1 MSMKKINLSSTIFC
15 LMVASVSV
23 FALTACGGDDNG
35 GSVTPTPTPSVE
47 NANANT
53 ATNAKRLEFPR
64 LQDASG
70 SNVYVIK
77 DESTQEVNY
86 SLEWNKSKK
95 TQFWSCW
102 EMYKG
107 NMRKQGVNKYKPGDS
122 KLNYLPWGPQTSDFI
137 KGSGYDH
144 GHICPSADRLN
155 NEGQN
160 KQTFY
165 YCNMQPQ
172 IHAFNDGVW
181 GEMENQ
187 VRDLVEN
194 YTTYTW
200 TGNVDT
206 LFVCRGGTIG
216 TPTGT
221 ISDPVLELRSN
232 GLVVPN
238 YYFCALLKK
247 INGVYEAIG
256 LIFEHKTNS
265 DTSITKYCVSI
276 DELEKRTGF
285 DFFCNLPDD
294 VENKVEAKCN
304 PASFGFK

>member
-1 MSMKKINLSSTIFC
+1 MLKRKMNLSS
-15 LMVASVSV
+15 AV
-23 FALTACGGDDNG
+23 FSMMMATVVVFGFTACGGDDDNSNN
-35 GSVTPTPTPSVE
+35 SVKPTPTVD

-53 ATNAKRLEFPR
+53 AANAKRLEFPR
-64 LQDASG
+64 LQDATG
-70 SNVYVIK
+70 SNLYVIK
-77 DESTQEVNY
+77 DENTQEINY
-86 SLEWNKSKK
+86 SVEWNKSKRA
-95 TQFWSCW
+95 QYWSCW

-107 NMRKQGVNKYKPGDS
+107 NMRKQGVNKYKPADS
-122 KLNYLPWGPQTSDFI
+122 K
-137 KGSGYDH
+137 SGYDH

-194 YTTYTW
+194 YTAYTW

-256 LIFEHKTNS
+256 LIFQHKTNS